1 VTDSAIS
8 APYGSEQ
15 VGRTATA
22 QPFPA
27 ASTDEPLAP
36 GHEFTAV
43 LRSVQDAAH
52 EWNIRPDLKEGKFV
66 SALLGAVEWVGR
78 VSQAAQAEFRQIA
91 QKQSDAAKVELARAE
106 ALTKATNATL
116 GQARSAL
123 INLQVERENVTVR
136 MIQETMPVFAEKMRE
151 VLVTRINDENAALRL
166 KRGLLAGLLAI
177 GVFLGGYGVRAWS
190 DSDAV
195 GALERCLAKPLQA
208 QTAGQTHL
216 YCDVTSFAAPS
227 R

>member
-1 VTDSAIS
+1 
-8 APYGSEQ
+8 
-15 VGRTATA
+15 
-22 QPFPA
+22 
-27 ASTDEPLAP
+27 LAP

-106 ALTKATNATL
+106 ALTRATNATL

-151 VLVTRINDENAALRL
+151 VLVTRINDENAGLRL
-166 KRGLLAGLLAI
+166 KRGLLAGLLAV
-177 GVFLGGYGVRAWS
+177 GVFLGGYGLRAWN

-208 QTAGQTHL
+208 QTAGQTRL
-216 YCDVTSFAAPS
+216 YCDVTSFATPS

>member
-1 VTDSAIS
+1 MTDSAIS

-36 GHEFTAV
+36 GDEFTAV

-106 ALTKATNATL
+106 ALTKATNATM

-136 MIQETMPVFAEKMRE
+136 MIHETMPMFAEELRKA
-151 VLVTRINDENAALRL
+151 LVIRVSDETSALKL
-166 KRGLLAGLLAI
+166 KRGLLAGLVAV
-177 GVFLGGYGVRAWS
+177 GVFLGGYGVRAWA
-190 DSDAV
+190 DRDAV

-208 QTAGQTHL
+208 QTAGQLHL
-216 YCDVTSFAAPS
+216 YCDITGFAAPG

>member
-1 VTDSAIS
+1 MSDVATTERVAEGGEASRPAPQAAAGGPEDFAAVMNTMQEAARAWNVQADS
-8 APYGSEQ
+8 
-15 VGRTATA
+15 
-22 QPFPA
+22 
-27 ASTDEPLAP
+27 
-36 GHEFTAV
+36 
-43 LRSVQDAAH
+43 
-52 EWNIRPDLKEGKFV
+52 NEGKFV
-66 SALLGAVEWVGR
+66 SAMLGMVAYVGR
-78 VSQAAQAEFRQIA
+78 VSQAAQLEFRQIA

-136 MIQETMPVFAEKMRE
+136 MIHETMPMFAEKMRD
-151 VLVTRINDENAALRL
+151 VLITRINDENSGLRL
-166 KRGLLAGLLAI
+166 KRGLLAGLVAV

-208 QTAGQTHL
+208 TSGGQVHL
-216 YCDVTSFAAPS
+216 YCDVTAFAAPGH
-227 R
+227 

>member
-1 VTDSAIS
+1 MSDLAVNSVAEGGE
-8 APYGSEQ
+8 P
-15 VGRTATA
+15 
-22 QPFPA
+22 
-27 ASTDEPLAP
+27 EPLGSPVTP
-36 GHEFTAV
+36 GSLKDFAV
-43 LRSVQDAAH
+43 VLKTVQDAAR
-52 EWNIRPDLKEGKFV
+52 EWNIREDLKEGKFV

-106 ALTKATNATL
+106 ALTKATSATL

-166 KRGLLAGLLAI
+166 KRGLLAGLLAV
-177 GVFLGGYGVRAWS
+177 GVFLGGYGLRAWS